1 MHIFFIFFAYPPTE
15 DNLPISM
22 KHYPTADMQDS
33 AKIKLNSEARVYWV
47 VEIFCTYIVIFVLE
61 EWKIF
66 SGQMD
71 GIRCE
76 FLLASMLGHLGTIFS
91 LHTNSFWTLT
101 TRSNILGWCLLSV
114 IIVVPWMWKIKLTS
128 KQKKKWQE
136 FVPQFISKVNPG
148 LNLAL
153 EHGSDLLS
161 DVNSAARLLAKS
173 SRSFAYV

>member
-101 TRSNILGWCLLSV
+101 TLSNILGWCLLSV

-128 KQKKKWQE
+128 KQKKKMTGICSPIHIQSKPRFESCLGTRVRPPLWC
-136 FVPQFISKVNPG
+136 QFSC
-148 LNLAL
+148 
-153 EHGSDLLS
+153 
-161 DVNSAARLLAKS
+161 
-173 SRSFAYV
+173 